1 MPTQK
6 HLQEVFPES
15 FIFYK
20 SKDVV
25 SGDFPWVMRNEKYFF
40 AAAVDCTG
48 HGVPGAMMSMIG
60 YFLLNDIVGGRKI
73 QDPALILEQLHEG
86 IKQTLKQEENL
97 ESQDGM
103 DIALCAIN
111 KEKREVHYAG
121 AHRSL
126 LLLHNSEIEEIRG
139 DRFPVGGIQYS
150 SRGKEI
156 KFKSHKLKLDKGDSI
171 YFYSDGLIDQVGGA
185 KGRRFQNNQ
194 VKEIIT
200 ENKSI
205 PMNELKNVFNDRFN
219 KWMGRE
225 KQLDDVIMMGIKV

>member
-1 MPTQK
+1 
-6 HLQEVFPES
+6 
-15 FIFYK
+15 
-20 SKDVV
+20 
-25 SGDFPWVMRNEKYFF
+25 
-40 AAAVDCTG
+40 AVDCTG

-60 YFLLNDIVGGRKI
+60 YFLLNEIVGGKRI
-73 QDPALILEQLHEG
+73 HDPAIILDHLHEG
-86 IKQTLKQEENL
+86 VIQTLRQEENL
-97 ESQDGM
+97 ESKDGM

-111 KEKREVHYAG
+111 REKREVYYAG
-121 AHRSL
+121 AHRPL
-126 LLLHNSEIEEIRG
+126 LWLHNGKIEEIRG

-150 SRGKEI
+150 SRGKKI
-156 KFKSHKLKLDKGDSI
+156 KFKSHKLKLEKGDSI

-205 PMNELKNVFNDRFN
+205 PMNELKDVFNDRFN